1 MLVAG
6 EMTEQN
12 DDVAKIDLLYHEL
25 GSLINYQADEVRNIN
40 ERIGWLIVFSAL
52 NVSTLIVSSFTAFR
66 SQLLELAGYE
76 SWLNLFALDILVYVL
91 AIVLGFLGQYL
102 APGFST
108 EKQDELHYEELLSH
122 DVTYVRNA
130 LLETRSALFH
140 KNQRLII
147 RKTRYLNYAYSSL
160 VVAVALLF
168 VVVLVAILV

>member
-1 MLVAG
+1 M
-6 EMTEQN
+6 
-12 DDVAKIDLLYHEL
+12 
-25 GSLINYQADEVRNIN
+25 
-40 ERIGWLIVFSAL
+40 
-52 NVSTLIVSSFTAFR
+52 SSFTAFR

-91 AIVLGFLGQYL
+91 AIVFGFLGQYL